1 MSFFICIYIIIS
13 TSKEEIHIL
22 NIILGPSGSGKT
34 TKLRNLIKENIQNNN
49 KNIILL
55 VPEQSSFSN
64 EREILKFLGEKNFK
78 FIEILSFTRL
88 SDFIFRKSGY
98 IYKNSLTES
107 LRKLIMSCAIDKSKS
122 NLLLYS
128 KSRDVNNI
136 DLMVESLK
144 EFKSGKIS
152 PEDIQNICNVL
163 ESGILKQ
170 KLSEF
175 KYILDNYNNLTKN
188 QFLDPLDNLND
199 ISNFLS
205 KNSVFSEYTV
215 FMDSF
220 HTFNHQQLNIIEN
233 ILVQSK
239 ESYITICCDNNYDKY
254 KGEELNLFFPVYST
268 INKFFKMCSNHNI
281 KTNIISLGE
290 NLPRF
295 KNDELKELQKNFF
308 QNHYSKYNYAPQN
321 INIYNAPD
329 IYEECDYI
337 SRTIK
342 KMVVTQNYR
351 FKDFAVITEDTE
363 NYINILKGSLKKYG
377 IQYFIDQ
384 PKSPLNNNLLNL
396 IFSVLN
402 CIVNSYSS
410 EDIIK
415 YLKTGLTEFSIEEI
429 SEIENYVLLWEIKNE
444 EWLSPFTKSPK
455 GFSSKFEDEEINQ
468 LCRLNTIREKIISP
482 IEVLKKDC
490 LNSTGHKICFSL
502 FKFLENV
509 NIQKNIQNFCSNLIE
524 SKDELLSEELAR
536 VWDILIKS
544 LDEIDKIF
552 HNQKISLRK
561 FIDLLNI
568 VIASE
573 DIAFIPQNIDEV
585 IIGSVGRIRLSNP
598 KIIFIVGACEGIF
611 PKVSKINS
619 IISDE
624 ERQYLISMGLN
635 MNQTL
640 SQQDIYERFLTYLAI
655 TSSSEK
661 VFVSWPSKNASMNEN
676 LPSEIISNIKSIFP
690 AIKIKTLN
698 DIPLDDFL
706 WCESSAFEI
715 LAKNFQKQA
724 NPFYTL
730 KHYFINKSDYSEK
743 ISSLER
749 IIKKRTLD
757 FDEKE
762 NAKKL
767 FGNKI
772 ELSASK
778 IKTFYLCKFYYF
790 CKYGLNAKERKK
802 AKFDSLEYG
811 NLIHFILENIF
822 KHENIQNLLNYSP
835 IEISEKVRDLINL
848 YVNENMGGFEGK
860 SKRFNYQILK
870 SVSIIEL
877 VIKYICDDLK
887 QSKFVPIGQEMKIS
901 FSGCIFPL
909 NIKIDNSSSAQIT
922 GKIDRIDQMNINEEK
937 YIRIIDYKTGS
948 DKFKL
953 SDILYGLNLQMF
965 LYMMSILNDYK
976 YKNAKPAGILYLKI
990 SNPNI
995 KNEELKNKENV
1006 KDKIYQNFKMDGLI
1020 LEDESI
1026 IDGMDKGITNTFIP
1040 VSKYKNGTLKDTNLI
1055 NIEDFNTIIGYI
1067 EKKVKEM
1074 GKSLI
1079 DGKISSSPSTIKS
1092 SQDKN
1097 TSCDICPYKSVCGYE
1112 EELFTEVIDLSKEDV
1127 IKKIRKESDEK

>member
-13 TSKEEIHIL
+13 TSKEEIPIL

-34 TKLRNLIKENIQNNN
+34 TKLRNLIKENIQNSN
-49 KNIILL
+49 KKIILL
-55 VPEQSSFSN
+55 IPEQSSFSN

-152 PEDIQNICNVL
+152 PEDIVNICNDL
-163 ESGILKQ
+163 GDGILKQ

-205 KNSVFSEYTV
+205 KNSVFNEYTV
-215 FMDSF
+215 FIDSF
-220 HTFNHQQLNIIEN
+220 HTFNYQQLNIIKN

-239 ESYITICCDNNYDKY
+239 ESYITLCCDNNYYEY
-254 KGEELNLFFPVYST
+254 KNEDLNLFYPVFST
-268 INKFFKMCSNHNI
+268 LNKLLKICNNHNI
-281 KTNIISLGE
+281 KTNIINLPE

-295 KNDELKELQKNFF
+295 KNDELKKLQKNFF
-308 QNHYSKYNYAPQN
+308 RSSFVKYTDTPEN
-321 INIYNAPD
+321 INIYNSD
-329 IYEECDYI
+329 NIYEECDYVA
-337 SRTIK
+337 RTIK
-342 KMVVTQNYR
+342 KLVVTQNYR
-351 FKDFAVITEDTE
+351 FKDFAVITGDTE
-363 NYINILKGSLKKYG
+363 NYISILKEYFKKYNL
-377 IQYFIDQ
+377 QHFIDE
-384 PKSPLNNNLLNL
+384 PKSALNNNLLNL
-396 IFSVLN
+396 VFSAIN
-402 CIVNSYSS
+402 CVINNYDPQ
-410 EDIIK
+410 DIIK
-415 YLKTGLTEFSIEEI
+415 YLKTGLTEFNIEEI
-429 SEIENYVLLWEIKNE
+429 SEIENYALLWEIKNE
-444 EWLSPFTKSPK
+444 EWTSPFTKNPR
-455 GFSSKFEDEEINQ
+455 GFSSKFEDEEID
-468 LCRLNTIREKIISP
+468 RLSKLNIIREKIISP
-482 IEVLKKDC
+482 FETLKKDC
-490 LNSTGHKICFSL
+490 INSSGHKICFSIY
-502 FKFLENV
+502 KFLESIS
-509 NIQKNIQNFCSNLIE
+509 IQKNIKNFCNSLIE
-524 SKDELLSEELAR
+524 NGNELLSEELAR
-536 VWDILIKS
+536 VWDILINS
-544 LDEIDKIF
+544 LDQIDKIF
-552 HNQKISLRK
+552 HSQKITLRK
-561 FIDLLNI
+561 FMDLLHI

-573 DIAFIPQNIDEV
+573 DIAFIPQTIDEV
-585 IIGSVGRIRLSNP
+585 IVGDVDRIRLSNP
-598 KIIFIVGACEGIF
+598 KVIFIVGACEGIF

-624 ERQYLISMGLN
+624 ERQYLISLGLN

-640 SQQDIYERFLTYLAI
+640 NQQDIYERFLTYLAI

-661 VFVSWPSKNASMNEN
+661 VFISWPSKNISMAEN
-676 LPSEIISNIKSIFP
+676 LPSEIISNVKNIFP
-690 AIKIKTLN
+690 NIKIKNTR

-706 WCESSAFEI
+706 WCESSAFKL
-715 LAKNFQKQA
+715 LAKNFDKQE

-730 KHYFINKSDYSEK
+730 KNYFTNKNDYSEK
-743 ISSLER
+743 ILSLER
-749 IIKKRTLD
+749 IIKKRILD
-757 FDEKE
+757 FESEE

-802 AKFDSLEYG
+802 AKFDFLEYG

-822 KHENIQNLLNYSP
+822 KNKNTQDLQTYDDIKIS
-835 IEISEKVRDLINL
+835 EISKELISL
-848 YVNENMGGFEGK
+848 YVNQNLGGFENK
-860 SKRFNYQILK
+860 SKRFKHQILK
-870 SVSIIEL
+870 CLTIVEL

-887 QSKFVPIGQEMKIS
+887 QSKFIPIGQEMAIS
-901 FSGCIFPL
+901 FSGDIFPL
-909 NIKIDNSSSAQIT
+909 NIKIDNDSSMQIV
-922 GKIDRIDQMNINEEK
+922 GKIDRVDQMDVSGTK
-937 YIRIIDYKTGS
+937 YIRVIDYKTGM

-965 LYMMSILNDYK
+965 LYMMSILNDYN
-976 YKNAKPAGILYLKI
+976 YKNVKPAGILYLKI

-995 KNEELKNKENV
+995 KNEELKNKEHI

-1020 LEDESI
+1020 LNDELI
-1026 IDGMDKGITNTFIP
+1026 IDGMDDGITNTFIP

-1055 NIEDFNTIIGYI
+1055 SMEEFNLISEYI
-1067 EKKVKEM
+1067 EEKIREM
-1074 GKSLI
+1074 GKALI
-1079 DGKISSSPSTIKS
+1079 KGKISSSPSTIKS
-1092 SQDKN
+1092 TQDKN
-1097 TSCDICPYKSVCGYE
+1097 TSCDICPYKSICGYE
-1112 EELFTEVIDLSKEDV
+1112 EELFSEIIDLNKEDV